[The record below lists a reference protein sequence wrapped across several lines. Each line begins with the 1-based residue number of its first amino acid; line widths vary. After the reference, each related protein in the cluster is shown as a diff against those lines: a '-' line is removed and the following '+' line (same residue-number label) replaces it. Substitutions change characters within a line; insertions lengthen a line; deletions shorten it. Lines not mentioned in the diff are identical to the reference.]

1 MLKIFNSY
9 ILPII
14 LFLVGYGVLEGLRQS
29 GILNPYYMQILV
41 FIGINIILTIGLNL
55 INGFTGQF
63 SLGHAG
69 FMAIGAYV
77 SAFLTAKMHLTNFP
91 LALLAGG
98 LAAAFMGLVIGL
110 PTLRLKGDY
119 LAIATLGFGEII
131 RVCILNI
138 KEVGAATGL
147 IGIPKYTDMFSVLL
161 TTVIVIFITRN
172 FINSTHGRACISVR
186 EDEIAAE
193 AMGINTTRYKVI
205 AFTMGAFFA
214 GIAGALFAH
223 YLMYI
228 NPASFTFMKSV
239 EILVMVTLG
248 GLGSITGSVVAAIL
262 LTIMSEALRAV
273 GELRMIIY
281 SALLV
286 VLMLF
291 RPQGLLG
298 TKELSF
304 DLLKRL
310 VKKQPTEKVRGDQ
323 SGVAGS

>member
-14 LFLVGYGVLEGLRQS
+14 LFLAGYGILEGMRSS

-77 SAFLTAKMHLTNFP
+77 SAFLTVKLHLTSFF

-98 LAAAFMGLVIGL
+98 AAAAFMGLVIGL

-138 KEVGAATGL
+138 KEVGGATGL
-147 IGIPKYTDMFSVLL
+147 IGIPKHTDMFTVLL
-161 TTVIVIFITRN
+161 ATVLVIFITRN

-193 AMGINTTRYKVI
+193 AMGINTTKYKVI

-248 GLGSITGSVVAAIL
+248 GLGSITGSVVAAVL
-262 LTIMSEALRAV
+262 LTILSEALRAV

-281 SALLV
+281 SALLI

-298 TKELSF
+298 TRELSF
-304 DLLKRL
+304 DLLKRFIN
-310 VKKQPTEKVRGDQ
+310 KPTEKVRGDQ

>member
-9 ILPII
+9 ILPIV
-14 LFLVGYGVLEGLRQS
+14 LFLIGYGILELLRAD
-29 GILNPYYMQILV
+29 GILNPYYAQILV

-77 SAFLTAKMHLTNFP
+77 SAFLTAKMHMPNFF
-91 LALLAGG
+91 LALMIGG

-147 IGIPKYTDMFSVLL
+147 IGIPKHTDLFNVLL
-161 TTVIVIFITRN
+161 ITVLVIFITRN

-193 AMGINTTRYKVI
+193 AMGINTTKYKVI

-248 GLGSITGSVVAAIL
+248 GLGSITGSVVAAIA
-262 LTIMSEALRAV
+262 LTILSEALRAV

-281 SALLV
+281 SALLI

-291 RPQGLLG
+291 RPQGMLG
-298 TKELSF
+298 TSELSF
-304 DLLKRL
+304 DLLKRIFN
-310 VKKQPTEKVRGDQ
+310 KPAQKVRGDH

>member
-1 MLKIFNSY
+1 MKKLFKDY

-14 LFLVGYGVLEGLRQS
+14 IFLVGYGILEGLRQA
-29 GILNPYYMQILV
+29 GILNPYYTQILV
-41 FIGINIILTIGLNL
+41 FIGINTILTIGLNL
-55 INGFTGQF
+55 INGFNGQF

-77 SAFLTAKMHLTNFP
+77 SAYLTAKLHMPSFA
-91 LALLAGG
+91 LALILGG
-98 LAAAFMGLVIGL
+98 LAAAFMGVVIGL

-147 IGIPKYTDMFSVLL
+147 IGIPKYTDLFNVLL
-161 TTVIVIFITRN
+161 ITALVIIIARN
-172 FINSTHGRACISVR
+172 FINSTHGRACISIR

-193 AMGINTTRYKVI
+193 AMGINTTKYKVI
-205 AFTMGAFFA
+205 AFAMGAFFA
-214 GIAGALFAH
+214 GVAGALFAH

-228 NPASFTFMKSV
+228 NPSSFTFMKSV

-262 LTIMSEALRAV
+262 LTILSEVLRAV

-281 SALLV
+281 SALLI
-286 VLMLF
+286 VLMLY

-298 TKELSF
+298 TNELSL
-304 DLLKRL
+304 DLLKKWF
-310 VKKQPTEKVRGDQ
+310 KKPNKKVRGDQ
-323 SGVAGS
+323 SGVAEG